1 MSTLTAQN
9 YQINFS
15 FKIRGTLYS
24 DVSKQ
29 SVPATIYFSFK
40 ENDFL
45 PLTNV
50 GRPVSKSGNS
60 SNHVTAR
67 SIVVLTNVRE
77 ILKRL
82 YQCKPVKAVFSSNVS
97 KPNACNVSSVS
108 KLVEP
113 LTFNKPVCSTFVRNS
128 NISNV
133 INVSQHVKPL
143 NVNKYTSSCNVSNPD
158 VYIVASVSHHVK
170 PLSAGKSN
178 CSCKVSKPVVRES
191 VVMNLSKR
199 AHKRSFNIS
208 MVLQMSLNV
217 RSILMMFI

>member
-1 MSTLTAQN
+1 MNTV
-9 YQINFS
+9 
-15 FKIRGTLYS
+15 
-24 DVSKQ
+24 D
-29 SVPATIYFSFK
+29 
-40 ENDFL
+40 
-45 PLTNV
+45 
-50 GRPVSKSGNS
+50 RPVSKSGNS
-60 SNHVTAR
+60 SNHVTAK
-67 SIVVLTNVRE
+67 SIAVSSNVSE
-77 ILKRL
+77 IVKRL
-82 YQCKPVKAVFSSNVS
+82 YQCKPGEAVCSSNVS

-143 NVNKYTSSCNVSNPD
+143 NVNKYMSSCNVSNPD